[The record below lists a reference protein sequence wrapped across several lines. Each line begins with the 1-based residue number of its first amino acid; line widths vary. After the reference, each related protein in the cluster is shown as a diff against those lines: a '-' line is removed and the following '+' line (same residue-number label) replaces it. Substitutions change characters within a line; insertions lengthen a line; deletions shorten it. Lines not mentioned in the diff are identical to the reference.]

1 MDRRVV
7 IAIDG
12 TAASGKSTNARIVAE
27 ALGFLHVDTGAMY
40 RTLAWHCIHHKIN
53 VKSASSVARSCTHWN
68 PKLEVVGNQVLLT
81 LKDLTDDQALRT
93 PEVSEGSSLVAVV
106 PAVRKWMR
114 RKQQECAQFG
124 SLADIRLCT

>member
-40 RTLAWHCIHHKIN
+40 RTGEWYILRSK
-53 VKSASSVARSCTHWN
+53 ASLLRSFFQIQTC
-68 PKLEVVGNQVLLT
+68 QF
-81 LKDLTDDQALRT
+81 
-93 PEVSEGSSLVAVV
+93 EG
-106 PAVRKWMR
+106 
-114 RKQQECAQFG
+114 
-124 SLADIRLCT
+124 